1 MYNNGEGGEVVAD
14 NKNETNINYADMY
27 GEFDCPGCG
36 RSTRNG
42 DNIYDAGNGFC
53 QDCAPE
59 H

>member
-1 MYNNGEGGEVVAD
+1 MENN
-14 NKNETNINYADMY
+14 NNYKNYKELY
-27 GEFDCPGCG
+27 GDFSCPGCG
-36 RSTRNG
+36 RSTSNG